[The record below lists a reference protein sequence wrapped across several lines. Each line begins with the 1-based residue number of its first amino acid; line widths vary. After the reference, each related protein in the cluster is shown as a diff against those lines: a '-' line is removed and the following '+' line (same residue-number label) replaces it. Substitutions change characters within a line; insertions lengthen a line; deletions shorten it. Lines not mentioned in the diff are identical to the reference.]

1 LHKTKTINYQNLNIM
16 NNQDLIEE
24 LKLDIQY
31 LQAVLANGWYNGQ
44 QEKNERSAELEE
56 YQQAIKR
63 YTI

>member
-1 LHKTKTINYQNLNIM
+1 M

-44 QEKNERSAELEE
+44 EEKNERSAELEE
-56 YQQAIKR
+56 YQQSLKR
-63 YTI
+63 YII